1 MFIIWQFPPSF
12 YYFFHS
18 SQKKSPIK
26 ILVISY
32 IKKINYYMSRW
43 EKQSSPS
50 ICFSISYLCYMPV
63 DDFKTSY
70 YRRYM
75 CSVGSNRNSNND
87 LLDILFR
94 NISIWVIGNYIF
106 FLWILINI
114 MNFRFII
121 HVFIHRKQWFNLND
135 KLRTI
140 KTSFAKRKLVTH
152 VKLIELH
159 FYSMILIY
167 LFQ

>member
-1 MFIIWQFPPSF
+1 
-12 YYFFHS
+12 
-18 SQKKSPIK
+18 
-26 ILVISY
+26 
-32 IKKINYYMSRW
+32 
-43 EKQSSPS
+43 
-50 ICFSISYLCYMPV
+50 
-63 DDFKTSY
+63 
-70 YRRYM
+70 
-75 CSVGSNRNSNND
+75 
-87 LLDILFR
+87 
-94 NISIWVIGNYIF
+94 
-106 FLWILINI
+106 